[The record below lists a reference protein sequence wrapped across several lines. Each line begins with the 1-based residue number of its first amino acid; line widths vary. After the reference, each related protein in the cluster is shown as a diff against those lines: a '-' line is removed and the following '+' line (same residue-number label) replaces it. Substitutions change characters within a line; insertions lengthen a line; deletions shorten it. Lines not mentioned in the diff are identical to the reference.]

1 TDPWKDLRPHTKG
14 SSVCVVMG
22 HAVEEVE
29 LLQDASG
36 ETGEHLWTFLNP
48 TPPCSLDAKQTRRK
62 RVAVCSWLRKNRV
75 PVEEVEE
82 EVRVAG
88 VLTITAPYRS
98 EDCSSSNQVI
108 LDRVQRLLR
117 PRPIVYCYVIISE

>member
-1 TDPWKDLRPHTKG
+1 MNLVESRA
-14 SSVCVVMG
+14 SVCVVMG

-29 LLQDASG
+29 LLQDAGG
-36 ETGEHLWTFLNP
+36 ETGEHIWSFLNP

-62 RVAVCSWLRKNRV
+62 RVAVCSWLRKNRI

-88 VLTITAPYRS
+88 VLTIKAPYRS

-117 PRPIVYCYVIISE
+117 AHQEHAEAQDSD